1 MKKILQSNAS
11 ATTQETSLAQG
22 AIVIGQRLKKARQ
35 DSNADLKDLAA
46 RLKVPESKLIA
57 MEEGTLTMPHLI
69 FVRGML
75 RSYAKALGIDIN
87 NELAELGATEEEAVS
102 APKKPKNTIVA
113 PLANPQ
119 KAEATPPEKAKKT
132 SATAPKKSKTPAIAA
147 LEQKAYTTPP
157 EDNLPPPPNATSR
170 RHPLLLWLMLGILFS
185 GSAIYLIAEQV
196 KNNHDDVT
204 PSTVIDTTEQSLT
217 APLPASSKLTETYP
231 QPDLSATV
239 HAPAQNLEAQPSTQV
254 ALSSN
259 KTKSKN
265 PAANPR
271 VLSLSSQ
278 HQSPSEPMDK
288 TIVDDIV
295 VKPIKNAALISPT
308 LNLPETTTPPID
320 QSPANSSANLHE
332 ETTPVTIDKAPTIPS
347 KNPPAPSI
355 PNELEKGGASLAPK
369 SQPSAD
375 MASLAI
381 DNMML
386 NRLTNSIPNL
396 KPRATQI
403 ANEKPL
409 MRTLKASSTIQPLLS
424 IKFNGKSWY
433 AVSDANGKVLAS
445 GAGQPGDVQQI
456 RGTAPIKVALGNTH
470 SVEEIEFRGKH
481 VDLEKIESGVARLS
495 LR

>member
-1 MKKILQSNAS
+1 M
-11 ATTQETSLAQG
+11 
-22 AIVIGQRLKKARQ
+22 
-35 DSNADLKDLAA
+35 
-46 RLKVPESKLIA
+46 
-57 MEEGTLTMPHLI
+57 
-69 FVRGML
+69 
-75 RSYAKALGIDIN
+75 
-87 NELAELGATEEEAVS
+87 
-102 APKKPKNTIVA
+102 
-113 PLANPQ
+113 
-119 KAEATPPEKAKKT
+119 
-132 SATAPKKSKTPAIAA
+132 
-147 LEQKAYTTPP
+147 
-157 EDNLPPPPNATSR
+157 
-170 RHPLLLWLMLGILFS
+170 LLWLMLGILFS

-278 HQSPSEPMDK
+278 HQSPSEPMDT